1 MKNIEKYIDPLTDF
15 GFKRLFGSEP
25 DKDIMIEF
33 LNALFEGEKIIA
45 DIVYSATEYNGEG
58 AKEKKV
64 LFDLTCTGKD
74 GEKFIIEM
82 QRTDQEFFKDR
93 CVFYMSRL
101 ISTQLSPG
109 NANCDT
115 SLKEVYLIGIMEFQ
129 FNNINNN
136 YLHNIALV
144 NTDTGKVFYKG
155 MGYKFLELPN
165 FDKKEQ
171 ELETDLDKWFYLLKN
186 LSWLDKIPDFM
197 DKRVFQK
204 IFKIAEMSKMTKE
217 ERELYH
223 SDVKAKSD
231 WSAGIRFAEKKAKA
245 EGLKEGLQEGLQK
258 GLEKGRKQGF
268 EEGELKKTVVIAES
282 LKKKG
287 MSVQDISE
295 VTGLSIEDIE
305 LL

>member
-1 MKNIEKYIDPLTDF
+1 MKHVERYIDPLTDF

-33 LNALFEGEKIIA
+33 LNALFEGEKTIA
-45 DIVYSATEYNGEG
+45 DIVYSATEYNGEHS
-58 AKEKKV
+58 KEKKV
-64 LFDLTCTGKD
+64 LFDLTCTGQD

-82 QRTDQEFFKDR
+82 QRTDQEFFRDR
-93 CVFYMSRL
+93 CIFYMSRL
-101 ISTQLSPG
+101 ISAQLPKG
-109 NANCDT
+109 NANWDAP
-115 SLKEVYLIGIMEFQ
+115 LKEVYLIGIMEFQ
-129 FNNINNN
+129 FNNINDS

-165 FDKKEQ
+165 FAKKEQ

-186 LSWLDKIPDFM
+186 LSRLDKIPDFL

-204 IFKIAEMSKMTKE
+204 IFKIAEMSNMTKE

-231 WSAGIRFAEKKAKA
+231 WNAGIRFAEKKAKA
-245 EGLKEGLQEGLQK
+245 EGLEQGIAKGLKEGLAK
-258 GLEKGRKQGF
+258 
-268 EEGELKKTVVIAES
+268 ELKRAISIARTLKQKAMPIQEIAE
-282 LKKKG
+282 
-287 MSVQDISE
+287 I
-295 VTGLSIEDIE
+295 TGLSVEEIE